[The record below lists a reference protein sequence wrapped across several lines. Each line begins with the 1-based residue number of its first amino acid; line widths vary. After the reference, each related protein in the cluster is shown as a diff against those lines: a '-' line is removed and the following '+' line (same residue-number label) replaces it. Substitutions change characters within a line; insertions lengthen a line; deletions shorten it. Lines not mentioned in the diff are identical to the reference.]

1 MPLLAGGLTV
11 IVPGEDPVTPPTVPY
26 LETVGKPVF
35 TWIDPDGREWPLS
48 NTSEDLGWFTL
59 WPSGWGAA
67 PIEITTDQLP
77 RGGEA
82 VRAIASKPATLQ
94 WPLEIFGRTH
104 DEFVSRYRR
113 ISRAFKLTT
122 RRQRPGVI
130 RVQRPD
136 GSVRQAEA
144 YYADGLGAEAE
155 QNHLFARPVVSLL
168 VPEGKWR
175 AASAVIAERSF
186 TGSGG
191 TDPEDPPEEPEEP
204 VTFFSPYLSVTSS
217 NVVGSPG
224 GGDPGGG
231 SGDSGG
237 GTGDDPASLTTI
249 TNPGDEEAWPV
260 WTITGPMTQLRA
272 WNVTLGTRFALT
284 YSLGVQQTITITT
297 AVPTVRGPGDSNLSK
312 HIDWFNAAG
321 TELWPLTDGANT
333 VGLEVDGAGTTTKVR
348 MEFTPRYD
356 NS

>member
-1 MPLLAGGLTV
+1 MPLLAGGL
-11 IVPGEDPVTPPTVPY
+11 IVVTPGEDIVTPPTVPH

-35 TWIDPDGREWPLS
+35 TWVDPDGREWPLS
-48 NTSEDLGWFTL
+48 NTSEELGWFTL
-59 WPSGWGAA
+59 WPSGWGAS

-82 VRAIASKPATLQ
+82 VRAIASKPSTLQ

-136 GSVRQAEA
+136 GSVRQAQA
-144 YYADGLGAEAE
+144 FYAQGLEAEAE

-175 AASAVIAERSF
+175 AALPVVVERSF

-191 TDPEDPPEEPEEP
+191 TIPEDPEEPEEP
-204 VTFFSPYLSVTSS
+204 VTFFAPYLSVTSS
-217 NVVGSPG
+217 NVVGTPG
-224 GGDPGGG
+224 GGDTGGDGSTGGG
-231 SGDSGG
+231 E
-237 GTGDDPASLTTI
+237 DDPASLTTI

-260 WTITGPMTQLRA
+260 WTVVGPMTQLRA

-284 YSLGVQQTITITT
+284 YPLGVEQTITITT
-297 AVPTVRGPGDSNLSK
+297 DLATVRGPGDTNLSR
-312 HIDWFNAAG
+312 HIDWFNPAG
-321 TELWPLTDGANT
+321 TELWPLTDGPNV